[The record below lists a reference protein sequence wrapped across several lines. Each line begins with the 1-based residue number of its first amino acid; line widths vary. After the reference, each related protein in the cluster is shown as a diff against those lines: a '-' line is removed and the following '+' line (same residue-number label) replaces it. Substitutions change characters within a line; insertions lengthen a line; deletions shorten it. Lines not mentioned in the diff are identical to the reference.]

1 MAKENVN
8 VSIYD
13 FRWRCVKSNDSDI
26 YKVGEL
32 VTSVDIIES
41 VKSLN
46 HAYEDVAKFTVS
58 HSEKNGEF
66 TNLNIESYMFE
77 NGNDEISFQFEFV
90 PTKSLITNCVYAIQ
104 SFLK

>member
-1 MAKENVN
+1 MAKEDVN

-13 FRWRCVKSNDSDI
+13 YRWRCIKSNDSDV

-32 VTSVDIIES
+32 VTSIDIIDS

-46 HAYEDVAKFTVS
+46 YAYEDVAKFTVS

-66 TNLNIESYMFE
+66 TSLNIESYMFE

-90 PTKSLITNCVYAIQ
+90 PTKSLITNCVYVIQ